1 MILFCENREQ
11 NSLGAICVLP
21 ASIVMCEAI
30 IKLFALACKQKVKLK
45 NKNILRIGSL
55 CSCVNQ
61 SLSFPI
67 VPPYPIENF
76 KIWRKKTE
84 RNKINSITFSKTTDS
99 TKDHHTHAFWYWY
112 GVAAFILFMYS
123 NTIDTNPH
131 TQRKKKHIRRQVLSV
146 IEVCH
151 TWIKSISSSLST
163 LVTTLTW
170 SQFSHL
176 YK

>member
-1 MILFCENREQ
+1 MISVFKKESKGCAITIKSNEARSHIYQFRNIIFGVTLGHTMQKEMILFCENREQ

-99 TKDHHTHAFWYWY
+99 TKDHHTHAF
-112 GVAAFILFMYS
+112 
-123 NTIDTNPH
+123 
-131 TQRKKKHIRRQVLSV
+131 
-146 IEVCH
+146 
-151 TWIKSISSSLST
+151 
-163 LVTTLTW
+163 
-170 SQFSHL
+170 
-176 YK
+176 